1 MKCLLSVL
9 IFLSLLFIATGSV
22 RAATYSGTYTTGLT
36 VSGNGDIVD
45 GANISNSTGGV
56 CLNITGDNVIVR
68 NSKIHD
74 CQDHGVKF
82 TGTNGGILEN
92 SEIWRAAMRYTPN
105 SVGSGWASLVKVQS
119 IDESPTGLAQNII
132 IRNNYIHEGYG
143 ECIGLRGSNV
153 TVSGN
158 HVKDCYSIGI
168 YSNAD
173 HDIIDS
179 NFVECTG
186 NPEFNRSGQPM
197 VGIGFAE
204 ESFANWGAHGHDSQ
218 KVLNNIVTG
227 CKYGFRYGSSVN
239 GLGLTNSIVAY
250 NTFYKTISS
259 AISITYYSNQAN
271 NLVENNIA
279 ASVSANSQGITIVG
293 NVAHD
298 FSAWKVPADFV
309 LKAPL
314 PAIGS
319 YLVAKDYF
327 GNARISPLDTGA
339 VEYGGTLPNPTSSP
353 SPGGKTG
360 DVNGDGKVD
369 IIDIGIIIDNYARSP
384 IPNPKAD
391 INKDGKVDI
400 IDIGILIDNYG
411 K

>member
-1 MKCLLSVL
+1 MLFFPL
-9 IFLSLLFIATGSV
+9 IIVYGLITPRPASAT
-22 RAATYSGTYTTGLT
+22 TYSGTYTTGLT

-45 GANISNSTGGV
+45 GANISNSNGGV

-82 TGTNGGILEN
+82 TGTNGGVLEN
-92 SEIWRAAMRYTPN
+92 SEIWRAAMRYSPN
-105 SVGSGWASLVKVQS
+105 SVGSGWASLVKVHS
-119 IDESPTGLAQNII
+119 LDESPTGLAQNII

-143 ECIGLRGSNV
+143 ECIGLRGPNV
-153 TVSGN
+153 TVTGN
-158 HVKDCYSIGI
+158 HIKDCYSIGI
-168 YSNAD
+168 YSNS
-173 HDIIDS
+173 DS
-179 NFVECTG
+179 DTIEKNFVECTG

-250 NTFYKTISS
+250 NTFYKTTSS
-259 AISITYYSNQAN
+259 AISITYYGNQAN
-271 NLVENNIA
+271 NLIENNIA
-279 ASVSANSQGITIVG
+279 SSVSANSQGMTIVG

-314 PAIGS
+314 PATGS
-319 YLVAKDYF
+319 YSVANDYF
-327 GNARISPLDTGA
+327 GNARLSPLDAGA
-339 VEYGGTLPNPTSSP
+339 AEYGGTL
-353 SPGGKTG
+353 GGKTG
-360 DVNGDGKVD
+360 DVNADGKVD
-369 IIDIGIIIDNYARSP
+369 IIDIGVIIDNYAKSP

-391 INKDGKVDI
+391 VNKDGRVDI
-400 IDIGILIDNYG
+400 IDIGITIDNYG